1 MRKLLHIGIG
11 IAVLLFAA
19 ACTRVE
25 DPDVVLKVYLNIPE
39 LGLTKTDPG
48 EVAAETIN
56 ERSIKDLKFWVFLH
70 GSTGSFSDGH
80 KMGFKQVSD
89 YTYSGAT
96 EFTIPLDKKS
106 ARVANLVD
114 VYILANAPSVNMSA
128 LDENTSRSD
137 LDALVLNGTIFGR
150 SASGAPSVT
159 EAGLD
164 GLPYSAVGKGLPLTD
179 EYPTLSVN
187 AMQLKRAVSRVQ
199 FIFSK
204 SSKSQKTFAV
214 TDLQL
219 DAHTIANEECV
230 FNDSANPY
238 KIIGDASADAS
249 YVSLPMLLAT
259 PTSIN
264 GCEDP
269 ADYAY
274 TSTQT
279 GTEYRT
285 LINTGITNNKLTKG
299 ATCYLRESARPLSGK
314 IQYTIDGTAGEA
326 SFNMQPTEVF
336 SRNRSWIVYIYFY
349 DDDIR
354 LSVSW
359 TGWTD
364 GFEKELNA
372 Q

>member
-164 GLPYSAVGKGLPLTD
+164 GLPYSAVGKALPLTD

-214 TDLQL
+214 TGLQL
-219 DAHTIANEECV
+219 NGNTIAKEECV
-230 FNDSANPY
+230 FNDSGNAY
-238 KIIGDASADAS
+238 KIVGAADADAS
-249 YVSLPMLLAT
+249 YVAEAILPAC

-264 GCEDP
+264 ACENP

-274 TSTQT
+274 TGQ
-279 GTEYRT
+279 GGAAYRT
-285 LINTGITNNKLTKG
+285 LINTGVTNNKLTRG
-299 ATCYLRESARPLSGK
+299 ATCYLRESARPLSGT
-314 IQYTIDGTAGEA
+314 ISYTIDGTPGSATF
-326 SFNMQPTEVF
+326 SMIPTEIF
-336 SRNRSWIVYIYFY
+336 SRNRSWVVYVYFY

-359 TGWTD
+359 TNWEN
-364 GFEKELNA
+364 GFEKDLTA